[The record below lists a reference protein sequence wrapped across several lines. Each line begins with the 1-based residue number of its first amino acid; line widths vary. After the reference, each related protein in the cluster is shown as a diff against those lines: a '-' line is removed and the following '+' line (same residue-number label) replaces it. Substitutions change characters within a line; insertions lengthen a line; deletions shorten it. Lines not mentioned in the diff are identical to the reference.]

1 MSEQAR
7 FGEWTAY
14 PAQAPVTGDLRVMR
28 QVQVPRLD
36 RVTDLYAWL
45 PPGYD
50 DDGGRRYPV
59 VYFHDGGNLFDPA
72 LAHGGVTWA
81 ADRALS
87 ALAATGLEAIA
98 IGVPCSA
105 TARGEEY
112 TPYPHPDLGGGHAAA
127 YVDFLVDDL
136 KPEVDRSLRTLAG
149 PADTL
154 VAGSSLGG
162 VVSMHCW
169 LTRPDVFGAA
179 GVFSPAFWWPGAPML
194 DDVRQR
200 LFSWPVEQH
209 QRVYLDVGG
218 REQPDNPR
226 IEAAYVRDAEE
237 VLGWLREAGVPVRY
251 VFDSQAVHH
260 ETAWAL
266 RLPEALRWLLSGY
279 AVPLPTGEV
288 DLPVTSDSGS

>member
-1 MSEQAR
+1 MREQAR
-7 FGEWTAY
+7 FADWTAY
-14 PAQAPVTGDLRVMR
+14 PAEAPVVGDLRVMR

-36 RVTDLYAWL
+36 RVTDVFAWL
-45 PPGYD
+45 PPGY
-50 DDGGRRYPV
+50 GESERSYPV

-72 LAHGGVTWA
+72 LANGGVTWA
-81 ADRALS
+81 LDRALT
-87 ALAATGLEAIA
+87 ALAATGLRSIA
-98 IGVPCSA
+98 IGVPCSP

-112 TPYPHPDLGGGHAAA
+112 TPYPHPELGGGHASA
-127 YVDFLVDDL
+127 YVDFLAEDL

-179 GVFSPAFWWPGAPML
+179 GVFSPAFWWPGGPML

-200 LFSWPVEQH
+200 MFSWPVETH

-218 REQPDNPR
+218 HEQPDDP
-226 IEAAYVRDAEE
+226 EVETAYVRDAEE
-237 VLGWLREAGVPVRY
+237 VVGWLRDAGVPVRY
-251 VFDSQAVHH
+251 LFDSQAGHH
-260 ETAWAL
+260 ESAWAQ

-279 AVPLPTGEV
+279 AVASPSDT
-288 DLPVTSDSGS
+288 DDRPVTPDPGS